1 MPVLFDGRYLVT
13 PTVASAIDDSEM
25 FPPANP
31 SGNVLALI
39 GESTGGI
46 PKRPIRLRSPLHA
59 QQVLRSGPLYE
70 AALRAFAPSNATGS
84 PAVILAVRVD
94 PATQSA
100 AALKDADG
108 NEIMRLKSSDY
119 GSHTTSLEVRLET
132 GSRSGYRVSARQ
144 DGQVYYRDNIGAEVL
159 DLHYVGTEESAT
171 FSVAAGKLRLEAPS
185 GTVVRE
191 YILEDW
197 ANAAALA
204 EAMASALPD
213 WSVTLKRGQERF
225 APARFD
231 ALAVTDA
238 KATATTLT
246 GHAWAVYTHLNSSSE
261 IFINAEWAAP
271 LPVAAPA
278 MTGWTP
284 LTGGLNGNVVP
295 TDWEEALGAL
305 HETEAHW
312 LVPLTDNPAIW
323 DMVAA
328 HCDFLSA
335 NKRERRAFVGAG
347 TGVTAEQAARH
358 TLGLNSD
365 RVGYVWPGIY
375 EYDAVTRELVLKP
388 AYQAAVHLAASFASL
403 NPGTTMSRKS
413 ISVAGAEVLLREP
426 TDTDELIQ
434 AGVCALVQS
443 EQGVIVSQ
451 AVTTW
456 QQDERYNRRE
466 MSVGAA
472 VDYVA
477 RTVRANL
484 APFLGDRAS
493 PDIIPRAT
501 NRLVSVLNDLSVSP
515 PSGPGI
521 LVGTPSYR
529 NIQLSLDG
537 DTLRAAF
544 ECSPVIP
551 TNYVLVG
558 IGVTPYRG
566 ASAAG

>member
-1 MPVLFDGRYLVT
+1 MPVIFNGRYLIT

-39 GESTGGI
+39 GEAAGGV
-46 PKRPIRLRSPLHA
+46 PKTPIRLRSPLHA

-70 AALRAFAPSNATGS
+70 AALRAFAPSSATGS

-94 PATQSA
+94 PATQST
-100 AALKDADG
+100 AALKDAAG
-108 NEIMRLKSSDY
+108 NEIMLLKSSDY
-119 GSHTTSLEVRLET
+119 GTHTNALELRLEP
-132 GSRSGYRVSARQ
+132 GSKGGYRVSVRQ
-144 DGQVYYRDNIGAEVL
+144 NGQVYYRDNIGAEVL
-159 DLHYVGTEESAT
+159 DLQYVGTEASAS
-171 FSVAAGKLRLEAPS
+171 FSVAAGKLRLEAPV
-185 GTVVRE
+185 GTLVRE
-191 YILEDW
+191 YHLEDW

-204 EAMASALPD
+204 EAMAGALPD
-213 WSVTLKRGQERF
+213 WTVTLKRGQERF
-225 APARFD
+225 EPSRFD

-238 KATATTLT
+238 KAAATTLT
-246 GHAWAVYTHLNSSSE
+246 GHAWAVYNHINSSSE
-261 IFINAEWAAP
+261 IFISAEWAAA
-271 LPVAAPA
+271 LPVSAPE
-278 MTGWTP
+278 MTSWTQ
-284 LTGGLNGNVVP
+284 LTGGINGNVVP
-295 TDWEEALGAL
+295 TDWEDALSAL
-305 HETEAHW
+305 HEVEAHW
-312 LVPLTDNPAIW
+312 LVPLTDNAAIW
-323 DMVAA
+323 DMVVA
-328 HCDFLSA
+328 HCDFLSS

-347 TGVTAEQAARH
+347 TGISAEQASAH
-358 TLGLNSD
+358 ALSLNSD

-375 EYDAVTRELVLKP
+375 EHDAVTREMQLKP

-426 TDTDELIQ
+426 TDTDALIQ
-434 AGVCALVQS
+434 SGVCALVQT

-456 QQDERYNRRE
+456 LQDERYNRRE

-472 VDYVA
+472 VDYVV

-484 APFLGDRAS
+484 EPFLGDRAS

-501 NRLVSVLNDLSVSP
+501 NRLVSILNDLSVSP

-521 LVGTPSYR
+521 LVGAQSYR
-529 NIQLSLDG
+529 NIQLTLNG
-537 DTLRAAF
+537 DALSVSF

-551 TNYVLVG
+551 INYVLVG
-558 IGVTPYRG
+558 ISVTPFRS
-566 ASAAG
+566 ASSAV